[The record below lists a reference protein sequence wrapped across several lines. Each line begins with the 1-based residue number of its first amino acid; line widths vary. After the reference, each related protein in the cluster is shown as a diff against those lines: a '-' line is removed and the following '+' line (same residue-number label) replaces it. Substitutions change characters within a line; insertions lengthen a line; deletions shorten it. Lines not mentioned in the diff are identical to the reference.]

1 MKIKISN
8 LKPDEVVAIIEH
20 VLKKGK
26 FSDGIV
32 TNAIEKEALRLMLD
46 TYKDCINVTALEDD
60 LNDFLDNLD
69 KNFGGA

>member
-20 VLKKGK
+20 VLKEGK

>member
-20 VLKKGK
+20 VLKEGK

-46 TYKDCINVTALEDD
+46 TYKDYINVTALEDD